1 MLPDLQQK
9 LDELEGLHDSM
20 RAYVKTTK
28 SDDPEYMKVLLTFE
42 SQGALNEV
50 QRYRSWWVAMLR
62 KILMASLF
70 ISLTGCIC
78 SEKDGRPGLFL
89 TSSGQ
94 LGGNAPKN

>member
-42 SQGALNEV
+42 SQGALRCKDTDPGGW
-50 QRYRSWWVAMLR
+50 Q
-62 KILMASLF
+62 
-70 ISLTGCIC
+70 C
-78 SEKDGRPGLFL
+78 SERH
-89 TSSGQ
+89 
-94 LGGNAPKN
+94 